1 MEERTDNDRQI
12 DPELWLRAL
21 LALTGD
27 RERREDLIRRISEK
41 TGQIPENVEKI
52 LHATLNILANKSR
65 SN

>member
-1 MEERTDNDRQI
+1 MEPNQDNEI
-12 DPELWLRAL
+12 DPEVWLQAL

-27 RERREDLIRRISEK
+27 KERREELIRKISEN

-52 LHATLNILANKSR
+52 ISATITFMTNKTR

>member
-1 MEERTDNDRQI
+1 MEPNHDFEI
-12 DPELWLRAL
+12 DPEVWLQAL

-27 RERREDLIRRISEK
+27 KEGKEELVRKISEN

-52 LHATLNILANKSR
+52 ISATIAVMANIVR

>member
-1 MEERTDNDRQI
+1 MEPNHDIEI
-12 DPELWLRAL
+12 DPEIWLQAL

-27 RERREDLIRRISEK
+27 KERREELIRKISEN

-52 LHATLNILANKSR
+52 LSATLNILANKSR